1 MERICLSP
9 CAATQSQGA
18 GASLT
23 SPVRERQNR
32 GPGQAGGRPP
42 DGAPT
47 VSPLERAM
55 RTLQNIFP
63 RPGATTAETPTALT
77 GSLLALAMGLLQ
89 RAMAKALTG
98 GHLSLAS
105 RGLLERLLAS
115 SR

>member
-1 MERICLSP
+1 MRVGEERE
-9 CAATQSQGA
+9 G
-18 GASLT
+18 
-23 SPVRERQNR
+23 R
-32 GPGQAGGRPP
+32 G
-42 DGAPT
+42 
-47 VSPLERAM
+47 EEAM
-55 RTLQNIFP
+55 RTIQDIFP